1 MYREIILRV
10 GNSVLSFIQLSFLG
24 FGRKFPYVDK
34 KFLRSYKSC
43 LLSLEVLE
51 SRKGW
56 IWALKLV
63 KGSQQRCKMHS
74 KNGGGIYLR
83 RAPSQAKLAHL

>member
-34 KFLRSYKSC
+34 QFLRYPKPC
-43 LLSLEVLE
+43 LFVPRSLWKAE
-51 SRKGW
+51 KGGYG
-56 IWALKLV
+56 V
-63 KGSQQRCKMHS
+63 
-74 KNGGGIYLR
+74 
-83 RAPSQAKLAHL
+83 